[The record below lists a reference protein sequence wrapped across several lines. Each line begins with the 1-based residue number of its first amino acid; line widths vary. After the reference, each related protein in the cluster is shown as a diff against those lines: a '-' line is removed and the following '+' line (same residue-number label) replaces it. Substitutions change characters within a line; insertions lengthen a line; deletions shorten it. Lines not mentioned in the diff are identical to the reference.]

1 MPLAIMHFEDS
12 VLVASCAFL
21 LELFGY
27 SASMLRIDIAALK
40 RMSYFYKSSENTDN
54 LRKILTKGSAFHA
67 VGHESDIMESLAR
80 ALADEYLQQ
89 DSARMT
95 KQKGTPSLAVVKQPS
110 RALMLFLEFLEK
122 ASLPSMVDGRTCGSW
137 LLSGDGDGIE
147 LRSQQ
152 KAASHRWNLVTIFCQ
167 MHHLPLST
175 RYLSV
180 LARDND
186 WVCTHCTVKL
196 VVYIK

>member
-1 MPLAIMHFEDS
+1 MHFEDS

-21 LELFGY
+21 LELFGF

-40 RMSYFYKSSENTDN
+40 RLSDFYKSSENIDN
-54 LRKILTKGSAFHA
+54 LRKLSTKGSAFHA
-67 VGHESDIMESLAR
+67 VGHENDIMESLAR

-89 DSARMT
+89 DSASTAKR
-95 KQKGTPSLAVVKQPS
+95 KGTPTLAARKQPS
-110 RALMLFLEFLEK
+110 RVLMLFLEHLEK
-122 ASLPSMVDGRTCGSW
+122 ASLPPIVDGRTCGSW

-152 KAASHRWNLVTIFCQ
+152 KAASHHWNLVTIFCQ
-167 MHHLPLST
+167 MHYLPLST
-175 RYLSV
+175 RYLTV

-186 WVCTHCTVKL
+186 WVCIHYTVKL
-196 VVYIK
+196 FRLF